1 MALPDLSGLPA
12 LDVAIGLAFLFFLL
26 STVCAAVN
34 EAIANV
40 LGWRAK
46 TLEAA
51 ISKVVEDPE
60 LKRTAGQKFG
70 DLMRGAVGWLPKGPA
85 DATAVE
91 KESNTPVHLTPAVL
105 GHWRVKALVQNP
117 DSKRRRRSRPSYLPP
132 KAFSLALA
140 ETLAGSQ
147 AGDDKGDNEESP
159 WEVADDE
166 IFRRANEAIDK
177 LPAEVRPMLHKAATN
192 ASNTLEGFRR
202 NVEIAFDD
210 AMERASGWYKRKVQ
224 IVIAVIAAV
233 LALGLNVDTLQVGTG
248 LWKDPALRAA
258 VVAKAGAA
266 QQSDVST
273 TPADADEASPAATAA
288 KQIDAIEELNLP
300 VGWGSDNS
308 PDNLGEVIQRIPGWA
323 ITVAALLLGA
333 PFWFDLLSRFSRLR
347 GVGIPPEPRSLSD
360 AKSAK
365 SSF

>member
-1 MALPDLSGLPA
+1 
-12 LDVAIGLAFLFFLL
+12 
-26 STVCAAVN
+26 
-34 EAIANV
+34 
-40 LGWRAK
+40 
-46 TLEAA
+46 
-51 ISKVVEDPE
+51 
-60 LKRTAGQKFG
+60 
-70 DLMRGAVGWLPKGPA
+70 
-85 DATAVE
+85 
-91 KESNTPVHLTPAVL
+91 
-105 GHWRVKALVQNP
+105 
-117 DSKRRRRSRPSYLPP
+117 
-132 KAFSLALA
+132 
-140 ETLAGSQ
+140 
-147 AGDDKGDNEESP
+147 
-159 WEVADDE
+159 
-166 IFRRANEAIDK
+166 
-177 LPAEVRPMLHKAATN
+177 MLHKAATN

-347 GVGIPPEPRSLSD
+347 GVGDPPGAPQPQRRQVSQVKFLRISALWRVHPEAGWCFAVPRERRVEDGLVGLPRQRRGSRRCSSPS
-360 AKSAK
+360 SA
-365 SSF
+365 SRSTGFEAARLWRARHEHREHARIHLDRRLG